1 MHNENQALVL
11 SSVNSY
17 YGDSHI
23 LQDVSFSVTKGS
35 ILALLGRNG
44 AGKTTC
50 MNSVAGMLTP
60 RSGRI
65 AVEGK
70 DVSGAAPEA
79 ICKAGIAL
87 VPQGRRIFKSLTV
100 TENLSVAALRHTPAE
115 RVKWTVED
123 VFGLFPRL
131 RERKCHP
138 AGLMSGGEQQMLA
151 IGRALMTNPTVLLM
165 DEPTEGLAPQI
176 VAEVGSIITRLKAL
190 GLTIVLVEQHTNFAL
205 KLADEVVI
213 ISTGEV
219 VLRENATTIA
229 ENHQLL
235 ESLLGVH

>member
-1 MHNENQALVL
+1 MHSENLALVL
-11 SSVNSY
+11 SGVNTY

-23 LQDVSFSVTKGS
+23 LQDVSFTVAKGS

-50 MNSVAGMLTP
+50 MNSVAGMTP
-60 RSGRI
+60 PRAGRI
-65 AVEGK
+65 TVDGNEVGGC
-70 DVSGAAPEA
+70 SPEA
-79 ICKAGIAL
+79 ICRAGIAL

-100 TENLSVAALRHTPAE
+100 TENLRVATANKFPLD
-115 RVKWTVED
+115 RVRWTVED

-131 RERKCHP
+131 RERKSHL

-176 VAEVGSIITRLKAL
+176 VAEVGSIITKLKSL

-205 KLADEVVI
+205 RLADEVVI
-213 ISTGEV
+213 ISTGEI
-219 VLRENATTIA
+219 VLRDKASTIA

>member
-1 MHNENQALVL
+1 LHNENQALVL

-23 LQDVSFSVTKGS
+23 LQDVSFSVTKGN

-65 AVEGK
+65 AVEGR
-70 DVSGAAPEA
+70 DVGGAAPEA

-100 TENLSVAALRHTPAE
+100 TENLSVAAMRHAPSE
-115 RVKWTVED
+115 RVKWTVDD

-131 RERKCHP
+131 RERKAHP

-219 VLRENATTIA
+219 VLRENASTIA